1 MEGTTMEGTTMEG
14 TTMEGTTTEAI
25 PPTAAAASNP
35 PPLLIQTGNVAEADR
50 DVFISVDSTIAKL
63 RTLMANTPNDNV
75 VFIRAGVAC
84 GKSTLVRYMVENFP
98 EEFVELQ
105 PSADDIGWYHNI
117 IEAAGYDGASHL
129 PEVEVVANNAA
140 VKALKQIAR
149 ANKTIVIDE
158 AHRLFSSAN
167 ANDLVVCQ
175 PNNWSSRD
183 RPRVLLF
190 SAAATGLLKSNNALI
205 GTPKEINA
213 KFMWYPPIPD
223 MHELSE
229 LLKRASVY
237 LSADSLHSLYCF
249 APVAVEFSC
258 MP

>member
-1 MEGTTMEGTTMEG
+1 
-14 TTMEGTTTEAI
+14 MEGTTTEAI
-25 PPTAAAASNP
+25 PPTAAPAAASNP
-35 PPLLIQTGNVAEADR
+35 PPLRIQTGNVAEADR

-63 RTLMANTPNDNV
+63 QTLMANTPNDNV
-75 VFIRAGVAC
+75 VFIRAGEAC

-117 IEAAGYDGASHL
+117 IEAAGYNDGVLHL
-129 PEVEVVANNAA
+129 PEVEGIAYNAA

-167 ANDLVVCQ
+167 VNDLVVCQ
-175 PNNWSSRD
+175 PKNWSSRD

-190 SAAATGLLKSNNALI
+190 SAAATGLLQSNNALI

-237 LSADSLHSLYCF
+237 LSAD
-249 APVAVEFSC
+249 
-258 MP
+258 